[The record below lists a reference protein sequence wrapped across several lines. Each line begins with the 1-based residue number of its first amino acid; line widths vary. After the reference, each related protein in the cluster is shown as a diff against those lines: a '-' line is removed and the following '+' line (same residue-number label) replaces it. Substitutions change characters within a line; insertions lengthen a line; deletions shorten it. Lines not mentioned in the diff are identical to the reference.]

1 MPSYKLYTDSEL
13 IHLLKAD
20 DTIAFSEIYIR
31 YGERLYKQAYHVL
44 RNRED
49 AKDIVQDIFTSLWNK
64 RCELCINNLA
74 GYLYIA
80 NRNQV
85 IKLMAYKKI
94 SAVYFDWLQTMAKE
108 AVDTT
113 NDSVLEKQLHKLVE
127 EEVGKLPSK
136 MQLVFNLSRK
146 AHLSHKEIAAK
157 LQLSEAT
164 VKTQVKNALRI
175 LRSKLEAFLYAILVF
190 IYWLF

>member
-1 MPSYKLYTDSEL
+1 MSSYKLYTDNEL

-20 DTIAFSEIYIR
+20 DRTAFSEIYTR

-49 AKDIVQDIFTSLWNK
+49 AKDIVQDIFTALWNK
-64 RCELCINNLA
+64 RTELCINNLA

-85 IKLMAYKKI
+85 IKLMAHRKI
-94 SAVYFDWLQTMAKE
+94 SAVYFDWLQTMSKE
-108 AVDTT
+108 VPDTA
-113 NDSVLEKQLHKLVE
+113 NYGILEKQLHELVE
-127 EEVGKLPSK
+127 GEVGKLPSK
-136 MQLVFNLSRK
+136 MRQVFNLSRK

-157 LQLSEAT
+157 LHLSEAT

-175 LRSKLEAFLYAILVF
+175 LRSKLEAFLYTILLLF
-190 IYWLF
+190 YWLF

>member
-1 MPSYKLYTDSEL
+1 MSSYKLYTDSEL
-13 IHLLKAD
+13 IHLLRAD
-20 DTIAFSEIYIR
+20 DRTAFSEIYVR

-64 RCELCINNLA
+64 RAELQINNLA

-85 IKLMAYKKI
+85 IKLIAHKKI
-94 SAVYFDWLQTMAKE
+94 SSVYFDWLQTMTEEGADITDH
-108 AVDTT
+108 AIQ
-113 NDSVLEKQLHKLVE
+113 EKQLQELVDG
-127 EEVGKLPSK
+127 EVRKLPSK
-136 MQLVFNLSRK
+136 MRLVFNLSRK

-157 LQLSEAT
+157 LHLSEAT

-175 LRSKLEAFLYAILVF
+175 LRSKLEAFLYAILF
-190 IYWLF
+190 LFYWLF

>member
-1 MPSYKLYTDSEL
+1 MSSYKLYTDSEL
-13 IHLLKAD
+13 IHFLRAD
-20 DTIAFSEIYIR
+20 DTTAFSEIYVR

-64 RCELCINNLA
+64 RAELHVNNLA

-85 IKLMAYKKI
+85 IKLMAHKKI
-94 SAVYFDWLQTMAKE
+94 SLVYFDWLQTMAGE
-108 AVDTT
+108 GFDIADHAIQ
-113 NDSVLEKQLHKLVE
+113 EKQLQELVE
-127 EEVGKLPSK
+127 GEVGKLPSK
-136 MQLVFNLSRK
+136 MRLVFNLSRK

-157 LQLSEAT
+157 LHLSEAT

-175 LRSKLEAFLYAILVF
+175 LRSKLEAFLYVILLLL
-190 IYWLF
+190 YWLF

>member
-1 MPSYKLYTDSEL
+1 MSSYKLYTDSEL
-13 IHLLKAD
+13 IHLLRAD
-20 DTIAFSEIYIR
+20 DRTAFSEIYVR

-64 RCELCINNLA
+64 RAELQINNLA

-85 IKLMAYKKI
+85 IKLIAHKKI
-94 SAVYFDWLQTMAKE
+94 SSVYFDWLQTMTEEGADI
-108 AVDTT
+108 VDHAIQ
-113 NDSVLEKQLHKLVE
+113 EKQLQELVDG
-127 EEVGKLPSK
+127 EVGKLPSK
-136 MQLVFNLSRK
+136 MRLVFNLSRK

-157 LQLSEAT
+157 LHLSEAT

-175 LRSKLEAFLYAILVF
+175 LRSKLEAFLYAILF
-190 IYWLF
+190 LFYWLF

>member
-1 MPSYKLYTDSEL
+1 MSSYKLYTDSEL
-13 IHLLKAD
+13 IHLLRAD
-20 DTIAFSEIYIR
+20 DRIAFSEIYVR

-64 RCELCINNLA
+64 RAELQINNFA

-85 IKLMAYKKI
+85 IKLMAHKKI
-94 SAVYFDWLQTMAKE
+94 SSVYFDWLQTMAGE
-108 AVDTT
+108 EVDIA
-113 NDSVLEKQLHKLVE
+113 DHAIQEKQLQELVE
-127 EEVGKLPSK
+127 GEVGKLPSK
-136 MQLVFNLSRK
+136 MRLVFNLSRK
-146 AHLSHKEIAAK
+146 AHLSHKEIATK
-157 LQLSEAT
+157 LHLSEAT

-175 LRSKLEAFLYAILVF
+175 LRSKLEAFLYVILLLL
-190 IYWLF
+190 YWLF

>member
-1 MPSYKLYTDSEL
+1 MSSYKLYTDSEL
-13 IHLLKAD
+13 IHLLRAD
-20 DTIAFSEIYIR
+20 DTTAFSEIYVR

-49 AKDIVQDIFTSLWNK
+49 ARDIVQDIFTSLWNK
-64 RCELCINNLA
+64 RVELQINNLA

-85 IKLMAYKKI
+85 IKLMTHKKI
-94 SAVYFDWLQTMAKE
+94 SSVYFDWLQTMTDDG
-108 AVDTT
+108 VDIA
-113 NDSVLEKQLHKLVE
+113 DHAIQEKQLQELVE
-127 EEVGKLPSK
+127 GEVGKLPSK

-157 LQLSEAT
+157 LHLSEAT

-175 LRSKLEAFLYAILVF
+175 LRSKLEAFLYVILLLL
-190 IYWLF
+190 YWLF

>member
-1 MPSYKLYTDSEL
+1 MSSYKLYTDSEL
-13 IHLLKAD
+13 IHLLRAD
-20 DTIAFSEIYIR
+20 DRTAFSEIYVR

-44 RNRED
+44 KNRED

-64 RCELCINNLA
+64 RAELQINNLA

-85 IKLMAYKKI
+85 IKLIAHKKI
-94 SAVYFDWLQTMAKE
+94 SSVYFDWLQTMTEEGADI
-108 AVDTT
+108 ADHAIQ
-113 NDSVLEKQLHKLVE
+113 EKQLQELVE
-127 EEVGKLPSK
+127 GEVGKLPSK
-136 MQLVFNLSRK
+136 MRLVFNLSRK

-157 LQLSEAT
+157 LHLSEAT

-175 LRSKLEAFLYAILVF
+175 LRSKLEAFLYAILF
-190 IYWLF
+190 LFYWLF